1 MLGQKGFIIQK
12 RDFALLRIKNEL
24 FISRAG
30 KHSASFH
37 SSHKPSYCQTPQ
49 LESLGGMINNSLRKL
64 ELSTIGEA
72 VISHEFRES
81 LGCSKIDG
89 TNTLNFVVVIFD
101 RCGKSKKGSFFLNW
115 ELSIF
120 WRNRTS
126 FFSSL
131 CIIRTCIILL
141 LTAFMNKLILVPEF

>member
-1 MLGQKGFIIQK
+1 
-12 RDFALLRIKNEL
+12 
-24 FISRAG
+24 
-30 KHSASFH
+30 
-37 SSHKPSYCQTPQ
+37 
-49 LESLGGMINNSLRKL
+49 MINNSLRKL

-89 TNTLNFVVVIFD
+89 TNTLNFVVVIFN

-126 FFSSL
+126 FFNS
-131 CIIRTCIILL
+131 